1 MRSTTTVIELL
12 NKIANGEEAPK
23 KIRYDNTIFN
33 LIIND
38 FGTIYYKNEYG
49 EDLFNS
55 YNIYKTLNE
64 EVEII
69 KEDKKI
75 EKIGEIADIDGDI
88 AYSWS
93 RTEAKLKTKINEI
106 IDKINKMED

>member
-1 MRSTTTVIELL
+1 MKSTMTVIELL

-69 KEDKKI
+69 EEDKKI
-75 EKIGEIADIDGDI
+75 EKLPSSFYESPWLLREDRDI
-88 AYSWS
+88 A
-93 RTEAKLKTKINEI
+93 KKINEI